1 TGLANRALLFE
12 ELRRVLARAK
22 RSGEMV
28 ALLMIDL
35 DGFKPVN
42 DSYGHAVGDHLLEII
57 ATRLQ
62 DCVRVSDTV
71 ARLGGDEFVVV
82 VEAVLDSKQAMTI
95 GAKIIAN
102 LSQPALVGQHSL
114 QVGASVGI
122 ALWPLHAEDIHH
134 LLQAADRAMYLAKED
149 GRGRCSL
156 ATPPGQIHPV
166 PLAGKRLAR

>member
-1 TGLANRALLFE
+1 
-12 ELRRVLARAK
+12 
-22 RSGEMV
+22 
-28 ALLMIDL
+28 
-35 DGFKPVN
+35 
-42 DSYGHAVGDHLLEII
+42 
-57 ATRLQ
+57 
-62 DCVRVSDTV
+62 VRVSDTV

-114 QVGASVGI
+114 QVGASVGV
-122 ALWPLHAEDIHH
+122 ALWPLHAEDN

-156 ATPPGQIHPV
+156 ATPPGQIHQV